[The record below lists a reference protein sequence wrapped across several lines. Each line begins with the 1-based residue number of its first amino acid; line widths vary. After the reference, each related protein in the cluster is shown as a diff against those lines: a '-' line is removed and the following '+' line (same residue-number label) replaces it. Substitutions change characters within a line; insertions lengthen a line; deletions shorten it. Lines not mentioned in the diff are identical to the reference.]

1 MTSVAKFPCDQ
12 AAMLAGRSDSSCAG
26 RGAWVLAATILGSSM
41 TFIDGTVVNVALPA
55 LQADLH
61 ATIANVQWV
70 VESYALL
77 LAALLLT
84 GGSLGDYYGRRKI
97 FATGV
102 IFFAIASIW
111 CGLARSVGELIAAR
125 GLQGLG
131 GALLVPNSLALI
143 GVSYSSEERGRA
155 IGTWSGFTSITMA
168 IGPVLGGWLV
178 EHRSWRWAFF
188 INVPI
193 AFVVVALTM
202 WRVPEDPARNA
213 SSKLDWIGAL
223 LASVGLGG
231 IVYAF
236 IETSPLAG
244 LVGVMAL
251 VAFAVNEEQ
260 SREPMLP
267 MTLFR
272 SRNFDGANLLTLFLY
287 AALSGVLFFFPL
299 NLIQVQ
305 GYTATKAGAALL
317 PLIGMMFLL
326 SRWSGGLMKRYG
338 AKKLLIIGPFI
349 AAIGF
354 ALFARPDVGG
364 SYWTTFFPA
373 LVVLGLGMA
382 ISVAPLTTTVMSA
395 VPQNYVGVASGVN
408 NAVSRVAAL
417 LAVAVLGLV
426 LSHVFN
432 GVVDRT
438 SGSLPTE
445 IRQQIDMQRPKLAAA
460 EVNDTRGRQAINEA
474 FVAGYRVVAW
484 IGAALAILSSLS
496 AAALITGKV
505 EREDVERS

>member
-12 AAMLAGRSDSSCAG
+12 GVMLAGRSDSSCAG
-26 RGAWVLAATILGSSM
+26 RGAWVLAATILRSSM
-41 TFIDGTVVNVALPA
+41 AFIDGTVVNVALPA

-84 GGSLGDYYGRRKI
+84 GGSLGDYYGRRRI

-102 IFFAIASIW
+102 ILFAAASVW
-111 CGLARSVGELIAAR
+111 CGVAGSLGELIVAR

-143 GVSYSSEERGRA
+143 GVSYPREERGRA

-178 EHRSWRWAFF
+178 QHRSWRWAFF

-193 AFVVVALTM
+193 AIAVVALTA
-202 WRVPEDPARNA
+202 WRVPEDTVRNEN
-213 SSKLDWIGAL
+213 SKLDWTGAL
-223 LASVGLGG
+223 LASVGFGG
-231 IVYAF
+231 IVYGF
-236 IETSPLAG
+236 IETSPLGG
-244 LVGVMAL
+244 LVGVVGL
-251 VAFAVNEEQ
+251 VAFVVNEAL

-267 MTLFR
+267 LALFR

-287 AALSGVLFFFPL
+287 AALSAVLFFFPL

-305 GYTATKAGAALL
+305 GYTATEAGAALL
-317 PLIGMMFLL
+317 PLILMMFLL

-338 AKKLLIIGPFI
+338 AKKLLIIGPFL
-349 AAIGF
+349 AGVGF
-354 ALFARPDVGG
+354 ALFARPDIGG

-373 LVVLGLGMA
+373 LVVLGLGLA

-395 VPQNYVGVASGVN
+395 VPQNYVGVASAVN

-426 LSHVFN
+426 LNHVFN
-432 GVVDRT
+432 RVVDWT

-445 IRQQIDMQRPKLAAA
+445 IRQQIDAQRPKLAAA
-460 EVNDTRGRQAINEA
+460 EVNDARGRRAINEA
-474 FVAGYRVVAW
+474 FVAGYRAVVW

-496 AAALITGKV
+496 AVVLITGRV
-505 EREDVERS
+505 EWKDVERS

>member
-12 AAMLAGRSDSSCAG
+12 AVMLAGRSDSSCAG

-41 TFIDGTVVNVALPA
+41 AFIDGTVVNVALPA

-111 CGLARSVGELIAAR
+111 CGLTRSVGELIAAR

-155 IGTWSGFTSITMA
+155 IGTWSGLTSITMA

-178 EHRSWRWAFF
+178 EHQSWRWAFF

-193 AFVVVALTM
+193 AFAVVALAA
-202 WRVPEDPARNA
+202 WRVPEDTARNA
-213 SSKLDWIGAL
+213 SSKLDWTGAL

-244 LVGVMAL
+244 LVGVVGL
-251 VAFAVNEEQ
+251 VAFAVNEAQ

-267 MTLFR
+267 LALFR
-272 SRNFDGANLLTLFLY
+272 SRNFDGANLLTLFIY

-305 GYTATKAGAALL
+305 GYSATEAGASML
-317 PLIGMMFLL
+317 PFIFLMFLL
-326 SRWSGGLMKRYG
+326 SRWSGGLVDRYG
-338 AKKLLIIGPFI
+338 ARPPLVFGPVVV
-349 AAIGF
+349 AIGF
-354 ALFARPDVGG
+354 VLFALPAVGG
-364 SYWTTFFPA
+364 TYWTTFFPA
-373 LVVLGLGMA
+373 VIVLGLGMA
-382 ISVAPLTTTVMSA
+382 ASVPPLTTSVM
-395 VPQNYVGVASGVN
+395 N
-408 NAVSRVAAL
+408 
-417 LAVAVLGLV
+417 
-426 LSHVFN
+426 
-432 GVVDRT
+432 
-438 SGSLPTE
+438 
-445 IRQQIDMQRPKLAAA
+445 
-460 EVNDTRGRQAINEA
+460 
-474 FVAGYRVVAW
+474 
-484 IGAALAILSSLS
+484 
-496 AAALITGKV
+496 
-505 EREDVERS
+505 

>member
-1 MTSVAKFPCDQ
+1 MAG
-12 AAMLAGRSDSSCAG
+12 AA
-26 RGAWVLAATILGSSM
+26 
-41 TFIDGTVVNVALPA
+41 P
-55 LQADLH
+55 
-61 ATIANVQWV
+61 
-70 VESYALL
+70 
-77 LAALLLT
+77 
-84 GGSLGDYYGRRKI
+84 
-97 FATGV
+97 
-102 IFFAIASIW
+102 
-111 CGLARSVGELIAAR
+111 
-125 GLQGLG
+125 
-131 GALLVPNSLALI
+131 
-143 GVSYSSEERGRA
+143 
-155 IGTWSGFTSITMA
+155 
-168 IGPVLGGWLV
+168 
-178 EHRSWRWAFF
+178 
-188 INVPI
+188 
-193 AFVVVALTM
+193 VVAMGIFYQRADVLTA
-202 WRVPEDPARNA
+202 WRVPEDTVRNEN
-213 SSKLDWIGAL
+213 SKLDWTGAL

-244 LVGVMAL
+244 LVGVVGL
-251 VAFAVNEEQ
+251 VAFAVNEAQ

-267 MTLFR
+267 LALFR

-317 PLIGMMFLL
+317 PLILMMFLL

-338 AKKLLIIGPFI
+338 AKKLLIIGPFL
-349 AAIGF
+349 AGLGF

-373 LVVLGLGMA
+373 LVVLGLGLA

-426 LSHVFN
+426 LNHVFN
-432 GVVDRT
+432 RVVDWT

-445 IRQQIDMQRPKLAAA
+445 IRQQIDAQRPKLAAA
-460 EVNDTRGRQAINEA
+460 EVSDARGRQAINEA
-474 FVAGYRVVAW
+474 FVAGYRAVVW

-496 AAALITGKV
+496 AAVLITGEV
-505 EREDVERS
+505 EWEEVEHRAN